1 MGSLMYG
8 FFFNVIPL
16 KYKYLELMVM
26 YTLNNNLIGS
36 VYKDGLMSTGY
47 ICLSVN
53 NKLLYTLI
61 LYVVLTSTCTI
72 CLNYI
77 KITIMI
83 TTLNDKSNSYFQK
96 LYFHDLYKS
105 LIGRRNDTKEF
116 HS

>member
-1 MGSLMYG
+1 
-8 FFFNVIPL
+8 
-16 KYKYLELMVM
+16 M

-72 CLNYI
+72 WLNYI

-83 TTLNDKSNSYFQK
+83 TTLNQIPISKSYISMNYTN
-96 LYFHDLYKS
+96 LW
-105 LIGRRNDTKEF
+105 
-116 HS
+116 

>member
-1 MGSLMYG
+1 
-8 FFFNVIPL
+8 
-16 KYKYLELMVM
+16 M

-72 CLNYI
+72 WLNYI

-96 LYFHDLYKS
+96 LPGIFPWSIQISDRKTKWYKRISFLDCKCTFKCECYHISYS
-105 LIGRRNDTKEF
+105 L
-116 HS
+116 

>member
-1 MGSLMYG
+1 
-8 FFFNVIPL
+8 
-16 KYKYLELMVM
+16 M

-53 NKLLYTLI
+53 NKLLYTLV

-72 CLNYI
+72 WLNYI

-83 TTLNDKSNSYFQK
+83 TTLNQIPISKSYISMIYTN
-96 LYFHDLYKS
+96 LW
-105 LIGRRNDTKEF
+105 
-116 HS
+116 

>member
-1 MGSLMYG
+1 
-8 FFFNVIPL
+8 
-16 KYKYLELMVM
+16 M

-47 ICLSVN
+47 ICLLVN

-72 CLNYI
+72 WLNYI

-83 TTLNDKSNSYFQK
+83 TTLNQIPISKSYISMIYTN
-96 LYFHDLYKS
+96 LW
-105 LIGRRNDTKEF
+105 
-116 HS
+116 

>member
-1 MGSLMYG
+1 
-8 FFFNVIPL
+8 
-16 KYKYLELMVM
+16 M

-53 NKLLYTLI
+53 NKILYTLI

-72 CLNYI
+72 WLNYI

-83 TTLNDKSNSYFQK
+83 TTLNQIPISKSYISMIYTN
-96 LYFHDLYKS
+96 LW
-105 LIGRRNDTKEF
+105 
-116 HS
+116 

>member
-1 MGSLMYG
+1 
-8 FFFNVIPL
+8 
-16 KYKYLELMVM
+16 M
-26 YTLNNNLIGS
+26 YTLNNNNNLIGS

-72 CLNYI
+72 WLNYI

-83 TTLNDKSNSYFQK
+83 TTLNQIPISKSYISMIYTN
-96 LYFHDLYKS
+96 LW
-105 LIGRRNDTKEF
+105 
-116 HS
+116 

>member
-1 MGSLMYG
+1 
-8 FFFNVIPL
+8 
-16 KYKYLELMVM
+16 M

-36 VYKDGLMSTGY
+36 VYKDGLLSTGY

-72 CLNYI
+72 WLNYI

-83 TTLNDKSNSYFQK
+83 TTLNQIPISKSYISMIYTN
-96 LYFHDLYKS
+96 LW
-105 LIGRRNDTKEF
+105 
-116 HS
+116 

>member
-1 MGSLMYG
+1 
-8 FFFNVIPL
+8 
-16 KYKYLELMVM
+16 M

-72 CLNYI
+72 WLNYI

-83 TTLNDKSNSYFQK
+83 TTLNQIPISKSYISMIYTN
-96 LYFHDLYKS
+96 LW
-105 LIGRRNDTKEF
+105 
-116 HS
+116 

>member
-16 KYKYLELMVM
+16 KFKYLELMVM

-53 NKLLYTLI
+53 NKLLYI
-61 LYVVLTSTCTI
+61 H
-72 CLNYI
+72 
-77 KITIMI
+77 
-83 TTLNDKSNSYFQK
+83 
-96 LYFHDLYKS
+96 LYFML
-105 LIGRRNDTKEF
+105 F
-116 HS
+116 

>member
-1 MGSLMYG
+1 
-8 FFFNVIPL
+8 
-16 KYKYLELMVM
+16 MVG

-72 CLNYI
+72 WLNYI